1 MNPSLPS
8 STMFISKIISS
19 VFQQKINLLVLASS
33 LVVLAVVSLI
43 EPYLQV
49 DLLFRDRTVILVLLF
64 LPAH

>member
-19 VFQQKINLLVLASS
+19 VFQQEINLLVLASS

-43 EPYLQV
+43 EPHLQV
-49 DLLFRDRTVILVLLF
+49 DLLFRDRTVILLLLF